1 MLKFS
6 EWILAKEQ
14 MIGTASGQA
23 APQVS
28 GIVKKTPNNSGFEKT
43 KKRIDSTLKGLFLK
57 GNLKQAPRQVDNI
70 INGEINNATTDLADA
85 AKLANMR
92 DSIKKSLAST

>member
-1 MLKFS
+1 MLKFG
-6 EWILAKEQ
+6 EWILIKEQ
-14 MIGTASGQA
+14 MIGTASGQT

-28 GIVKKTPNNSGFEKT
+28 GVKKTPNNSGFDRT

-57 GNLKQAPRQVDNI
+57 GNLKQTSRQVDNI

-85 AKLANMR
+85 AKLASMR
-92 DSIKKSLAST
+92 DSIKKNLAST